1 MVNRKGKKLRTR
13 YRFYHVSVG
22 RAACAAVLIMV
33 CGALAGAFAAD
44 VPEWLDEFEDICSQ
58 TMDAQSLSDEE
69 LQSLVERCEK
79 LLPIIE
85 QSTFS
90 KKKVYLF
97 RIKKCRDLFEFVLEV
112 NQRG

>member
-1 MVNRKGKKLRTR
+1 
-13 YRFYHVSVG
+13 VG
-22 RAACAAVLIMV
+22 RAACAALLVMV
-33 CGALAGAFAAD
+33 CGALVGAFAAD

-58 TMDAQSLSDEE
+58 TMDAQSLSNEE

-85 QSTFS
+85 QSTFV

-97 RIKKCRDLFEFVLEV
+97 RIKKCKDLFQYMIEV
-112 NQRG
+112 NQKG

>member
-1 MVNRKGKKLRTR
+1 
-13 YRFYHVSVG
+13 VG
-22 RAACAAVLIMV
+22 RAACAALLVMV

-58 TMDAQSLSDEE
+58 TMDAQSLSNEE

-85 QSTFS
+85 QSDFV

-97 RIKKCRDLFEFVLEV
+97 RIKKCKDLFQYMIEV
-112 NQRG
+112 NERGEL